1 MEKSIIQ
8 KRRLEAHLTLREI
21 AKAMGPGF
29 SRARLS
35 ILERGLTNV
44 PVPTSDQAAILE
56 TIERLAP
63 LHQHRRRIVAIAR
76 DMDFA
81 PFVADVRDARRASAQ
96 A

>member
-8 KRRLEAHLTLREI
+8 KRRLEAGLTLREI

-44 PVPTSDQAAILE
+44 PARDQAAILE
-56 TIERLAP
+56 TIDRLAP

-76 DMDFA
+76 DIDFA
-81 PFVADVRDARRASAQ
+81 LFVTDVRDARSASA
-96 A
+96 